1 MPRDIEAEARR
12 DIHWENQG
20 ADGGPPP
27 DHLDPQNTGADA
39 DLTAWCRGYT
49 DRIVK
54 QPSKLPE
61 HARGDLARV
70 IEATIRAGLP
80 PLTY

>member
-12 DIHWENQG
+12 DMHCENPG
-20 ADGGPPP
+20 AAGGPPP

-39 DLTAWCRGYT
+39 NLTAWCRGYT
-49 DRIVK
+49 DRLIN
-54 QPSKLPE
+54 QSSKLSE
-61 HARGDLARV
+61 HARGDLARA

-80 PLTY
+80 PLTH